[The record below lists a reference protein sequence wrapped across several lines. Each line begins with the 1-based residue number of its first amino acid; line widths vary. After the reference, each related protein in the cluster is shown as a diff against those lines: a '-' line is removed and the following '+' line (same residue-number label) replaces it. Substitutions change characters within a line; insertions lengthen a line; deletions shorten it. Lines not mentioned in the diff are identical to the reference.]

1 MVRRTDYNGQ
11 TKTIAVGV
19 AQTLVWTNS
28 EIASERVVAY
38 HVSLNGTAGGGN
50 TLADIDRIRLS
61 ANGSNIINITPT
73 QLRAYLQSYTCGQIQ
88 LPTTAQSFTIPLC
101 LLDAPQPDMQDVS
114 QFPMR
119 SQVQL
124 DLVFNTG
131 AVAGSAYVGWTETSI
146 APALFPRILAS
157 NMNIPA
163 STSLAR
169 YNFQENGV
177 IRGIGLPQT
186 GIDRA
191 KIALG
196 NEEFM
201 FLPGDEFLAAAAA
214 DQGNLVTEV
223 ETLYGNGPWAG
234 GSPLVTENFSRI
246 NAGISAPVD
255 GSFIELQTTANW
267 GGATEEVTVYAVA
280 PNGPQ
285 VPQAA

>member
-11 TKTIAVGV
+11 TKTVAAGV

-28 EIASERVVAY
+28 EIASERVICY
-38 HVSLNGTAGGGN
+38 HVVLVGTAGGGN
-50 TLADIDRIRLS
+50 TLADLDRIRVS

-73 QLRAYLQSYTCGQIQ
+73 QLRAYWQSYTRGQIQ
-88 LPTTAQSFTIPLC
+88 LPTTAQSFSIPLC
-101 LLDAPQPDMQDVS
+101 LLDAPQPDMQDVC

-119 SQVQL
+119 SQVQI

-131 AVAGSAYVGWTETSI
+131 AVAGSAYVGWTETSV

-196 NEEFM
+196 NEEFV
-201 FLPGDEFLAAAAA
+201 FLPGDEFLGVVTA
-214 DQGNLVTEV
+214 DQGNMLIEAS
-223 ETLYGNGPWAG
+223 TLYGNGPWAG
-234 GSPLVTENFSRI
+234 GTPLVSENFSRI
-246 NAGISAPVD
+246 TAGISAPVD
-255 GSFIELQTTANW
+255 GSFVELQTTGNW
-267 GGATEEVTVYAVA
+267 GGTTEEITIYAVA
-280 PNGPQ
+280 PNGPAI
-285 VPQAA
+285 PQAA